1 MASNFNIGILSE
13 LRIDA
18 NSSKTSINNAIDT
31 IQKNIKNIR
40 VGIEVNETK
49 TQSDA
54 VRKSVNRVI
63 NNVNTNNLAKIKAQI
78 SIDEK
83 QALKNIKTSITNL
96 NTGLKNEKLKVN
108 IDANV
113 DTSKVDKA
121 TKAATSSASKNKV
134 KIEVENKPLEQG
146 MNSDSEKV
154 KRLTKNYL
162 SLKNAYSSYGDVV
175 KDLNSRKKDNI
186 TYETAAIKNANNEV
200 EKFTVTLRKYNSA
213 RKEIGKQVVN
223 YKQDG
228 SGNYSLDKETTSAS
242 NEKAIADAQVVI
254 NKRKDELIAKYQRL
268 NELGKINAIQA
279 RQAVEN
285 IKGLNAG
292 RNMSLKTFE
301 REVDIANRVVDKQ
314 IQENKLINQ
323 KQSLLAQIERNER
336 RLADSIDKRKTGQ
349 LKQELNNPDFL
360 KTKDSAYRLAQ
371 IQTQVRGI
379 TAEAERATRSQMGF
393 IEAFRTAMVKF
404 PVWMG
409 ATTLFFGAIR
419 SGQMFIDTITQI
431 DSQMITLQKVMPSNT
446 NMADIFNQANE
457 AALNYGQTISGV
469 LDVYAEF
476 ARQGFKGEELT
487 QFGNAGLIAAN
498 VGEIDPKQAS
508 EYLTSMSAQWETDSN
523 QAMRQ
528 VDSLNEV
535 SNNYATTVEKLAQG
549 QAKAGSTAKS
559 MGLNFDET
567 NAVIGALTAKTK
579 QSGDEIGNFMKAV
592 LPKLY
597 VGKGAATIED
607 LGIDTKNADGQL
619 KGAMVLLDE
628 VAQKIK
634 GLDKDQ
640 QAAIIRGLGGTYH
653 YQRMQV
659 LLDDLGKAD
668 SLYKQIKDTSEHSAG
683 SALKENATYME
694 SIEAKAN
701 KAKVSIEQFAVAIG
715 DAFLKSG
722 ILDGIRLFTDMM
734 TGLTKT
740 VASLGSTAPLLG
752 VLGSTVALFSR
763 NVRSGFENAR
773 QSIADYMLAQNNLTA
788 VKNKNQFVGIEANA
802 GVFKDNQKGASS
814 QLVFNEEG
822 AYDKQASQAKAATT
836 STIALD
842 KAQKD
847 VSISAISAS
856 GALTRSATSATASAY
871 ASNIASKAVRGLG
884 LALKSLGSATVVGLG
899 VMGISFVLEKLIGKF
914 NAASQASEEFEQQQS
929 TMKQAIESMSSSE
942 LDSMVNSY
950 DNLKAKMDGGL
961 DLNNQELSD
970 YKNLSS
976 QLANIFPDLVTGEN
990 QYGVELA
997 ANKALL
1003 DARIQQMR
1011 TQIELE
1017 KQQKL
1022 AENIETAKQTIEEK
1036 DKEAGKA
1043 NKGRF
1048 GIGRSASEKL
1058 SDIAEDRPNR
1068 ALIESNAE
1076 LEALSKKAQKIKDVQ
1091 SATRLLRDVEL
1102 ASSDASSKGKEREA
1116 AYLDRLK
1123 AGLQDYTSS
1132 MGQASSAAQ
1141 TSSNAAKQI
1150 WSSYIQ
1156 EMNLALAED
1165 DRIKTS
1171 GMSVFDS
1178 ISTSVTKFAEKGGQ
1192 AADQFETLKNVLMST
1207 DSNFPAQM
1215 KTYENAVES
1224 FKNAQGVSEQKAALK
1239 ELQSAYSAVV
1249 SSIMEAS
1256 GAAKLNKAAK
1266 EDLVNS
1272 LEKNLQAESGL
1283 NVEISKSGNVQLKAS
1298 KAIDDNSKST
1308 ADNTAVK
1315 NENAEAAEAQKEANE
1330 ELANSMRE
1338 AADKQELLGKAQKE
1352 LSEGD
1357 LSWDT
1362 KADLVEAY
1370 GDKMFSIM
1378 NDEASMRDFLKG
1390 KIEEEKDA
1398 YVNSVYEK
1406 MGADKE
1412 FYKNN
1417 ILNNEEA
1424 VNSLKENYGIDAKN
1438 YQSLNE
1444 LKDAI
1449 NYAFVT
1455 GSDKQQMQ
1463 LYTALGEKYGLDMS
1477 NFKSL
1482 AEAKQAVENELM
1494 KNLVTQWNDYI
1505 SQLDGALK
1513 DYAKQ
1518 FKGLEG
1524 MKEARKLNDKYSA
1537 KNSFWNPDNDTIKK
1551 GSSSDLI
1558 AGHILG
1564 DKANQIV
1571 EKQMKLDLKG
1581 IAFDP
1586 KKMGLGDFQK
1596 GLEGV
1601 GQSLDDL
1608 SSPSGSG
1615 GKAAKGMDDAG
1626 KSAKKA
1632 AKEAEKLKKEAESAG
1647 VSVELLYKTFQKQT
1661 YVADELAMALD
1672 KVNHQLEM
1680 QQLNTQKYATWSQKY
1695 RDSLRAENKL
1705 IDEKTKKLNEQIKSM
1720 EAQIAAGKVIE
1731 YGLVSSDVN
1740 VPYYKYTANNIQ
1752 DGGTGSISGVVG
1764 STNQEKVWN
1773 SLKSRGLTDNQ
1784 VAGIMGNIERE
1795 SKFNPAAKEAGGTG
1809 IGLVQWSFE
1818 RANQLK
1824 AFAKSRG
1831 KSWKNLQVQL
1841 DFLWHE
1847 LNTSEISALNA
1858 LTKATS
1864 ATSAADIFQRKYERA
1879 GVVAQGERNAAA
1891 KRYLNQFKGSSGGG
1905 IVNGTA
1911 GTSVVN
1917 ATGTFL
1923 YDKQF
1928 GKYNAG
1934 TGLNGAHYGRDLTGG
1949 NINGKTVK
1957 AARAGVVTFSGWG
1970 SGGNTVSIFDGQNTY
1985 TYMHMLKP
1993 ATVKKGQTVKAGQTV
2008 GQVGSTV
2015 GAGGQSTGAHL
2026 HVQVNKGKTP
2036 NGTYVN
2042 SFTGKN
2048 AAIDAQ
2054 KAGYLKVAGSSQSLS
2069 SLMDLNLAT
2078 GNVSSD
2084 YVDSLNAAEEARL
2097 AQIEA
2102 LINEQNEAEAMK
2114 QKVDELKKT
2123 LMDKQL
2129 EQARNSQQKNE
2140 NLYNIHKSH
2149 VEEYDRWKELQQGKS
2164 AKLEYELNKIEF
2176 EKGRNNQ
2183 TWRNK
2188 NAQLQASKSAEKGF
2202 EQSKIQYIDKA
2213 TKQNKKLFG
2222 KNTVYLDEFE
2232 KMKRDAQQAIRDINS
2247 GIQQANGEIAA
2258 SIVDQILDDYD
2269 KAEKKIQN
2277 KLDSLS
2283 KKKQY
2288 LDSEDNS
2295 QAKTNIKYTKQQAEA
2310 STDLGLQIQF
2320 TIRELERQVKHLKG
2334 NYELQKRVK
2343 DRILELKTAY
2353 DDARLAAYQYRI
2365 EAADADIDRQLNAN
2379 TKRLSSAQKASLKA
2393 DYDNSF
2399 ISQEYQIDL
2408 WRDNQVDKL
2417 KGLNKERVALDKNK
2431 KELEAQLKLYKDMP
2445 TQAKKIKDAIEE
2457 ISNSVKENS
2466 KTIHQI
2472 RLDLSQSVI
2481 NSIKTIYQKQLE
2493 LASKAYDDE
2502 YKEYEKLINKKL
2514 KLIDEEAEEETYNKD
2529 IKDKTEA
2536 LNKLRDEIAQRMG
2549 DDSLANQKK
2558 LKELREQLNNAEYDY
2573 DSYIRNKER
2582 EERKKSLQEELEE
2595 KGTQIEKQKEDLNK
2609 AYTDLLEDTRKF
2621 NQIQEQLM
2629 EGQIDKYKSLIENL
2643 TKYVNDNMKEIGAS
2657 VGQNMLD
2664 ALNETFGTLAD
2675 LTTELKKYEKGDNKV
2690 PNSSLKPTK
2699 KTEVSQA
2706 AVNAVNAIAPSS
2718 ILSGLSINSPALP
2731 KDATISKT
2739 VTNNHNTQMDAL
2751 VTIQNFTGTKKEI
2764 DSLSDTLA
2772 NEMRKRGLILTK

>member
-54 VRKSVNRVI
+54 VRKSANRVI

-242 NEKAIADAQVVI
+242 NEKAIADAQIVI

-476 ARQGFKGEELT
+476 ARQGIKGEELT

-508 EYLTSMSAQWETDSN
+508 EYLTSMSAQWDTDST

-640 QAAIIRGLGGTYH
+640 QAAVIRGLGGTYH

-659 LLDDLGKAD
+659 LLEDLGKAD
-668 SLYKQIKDTSEHSAG
+668 SLYKQIKDTSENSAG

-856 GALTRSATSATASAY
+856 GALSKSATSATASAY

-884 LALKSLGSATVVGLG
+884 LALKSIGSATVVGLG

-914 NAASQASEEFEQQQS
+914 NAASQATEEFEQQQS

-1256 GAAKLNKAAK
+1256 GAAKLDKAAK

-1298 KAIDDNSKST
+1298 KAIEDNSKAT

-1330 ELANSMRE
+1330 ELGNAMSEAGDRAQLIGKAQQELAEGNLGWDTKSELVKAYGTEVYAALQSE
-1338 AADKQELLGKAQKE
+1338 AAMRDYLMGKSEEEAKTYGESLQSKLATDTAYYNAVAAQGTELANHMMETYGIDTSNYQNMTQLKAAVVDSFRNGDKDQQEKLVDNVANTYGIDLSNFDTLAQKKQAVQNKLTELLGQKWTDYINQMADQTNNVFEAFGGGSPLQKATMSAFKVGGSPAFDIMNGAFNAITGNTAVQSMLDSDPVWKKAAGTM
-1352 LSEGD
+1352 GD
-1357 LSWDT
+1357 LSSV
-1362 KADLVEAY
+1362 ADGLGE
-1370 GDKMFSIM
+1370 
-1378 NDEASMRDFLKG
+1378 
-1390 KIEEEKDA
+1390 
-1398 YVNSVYEK
+1398 
-1406 MGADKE
+1406 
-1412 FYKNN
+1412 
-1417 ILNNEEA
+1417 
-1424 VNSLKENYGIDAKN
+1424 
-1438 YQSLNE
+1438 SLND
-1444 LKDAI
+1444 L
-1449 NYAFVT
+1449 
-1455 GSDKQQMQ
+1455 GSP
-1463 LYTALGEKYGLDMS
+1463 E
-1477 NFKSL
+1477 
-1482 AEAKQAVENELM
+1482 
-1494 KNLVTQWNDYI
+1494 
-1505 SQLDGALK
+1505 GA
-1513 DYAKQ
+1513 
-1518 FKGLEG
+1518 
-1524 MKEARKLNDKYSA
+1524 
-1537 KNSFWNPDNDTIKK
+1537 
-1551 GSSSDLI
+1551 
-1558 AGHILG
+1558 
-1564 DKANQIV
+1564 
-1571 EKQMKLDLKG
+1571 
-1581 IAFDP
+1581 
-1586 KKMGLGDFQK
+1586 
-1596 GLEGV
+1596 
-1601 GQSLDDL
+1601 
-1608 SSPSGSG
+1608 G
-1615 GKAAKGMDDAG
+1615 GKAAKGAGDAG
-1626 KSAKKA
+1626 KSASKA
-1632 AKEAEKLKKEAESAG
+1632 AKDAEKLKKEAESAG
-1647 VSVELLYKTFQKQT
+1647 VSVEKLYKTFQKQT
-1661 YVADELAMALD
+1661 YVADELSMALD

-1695 RDSLRAENKL
+1695 RDSLREENKL
-1705 IDEKTKKLNEQIKSM
+1705 IDQKTKKLNEQIKSM
-1720 EAQIAAGKVIE
+1720 ENQIATGKVIE

-1740 VPYYKYTANNIQ
+1740 VPYYKYTANNIS

-1795 SKFNPAAKEAGGTG
+1795 SKFNPSAKEAGGTG

-1928 GKYNAG
+1928 GKYNSG

-2129 EQARNSQQKNE
+2129 EQARNSHQKNE

-2202 EQSKIQYIDKA
+2202 EQSKIEYIDKA

-2739 VTNNHNTQMDAL
+2739 VTNNHNTQMEAL

>member
-18 NSSKTSINNAIDT
+18 NSSRTSINNAIDT

-54 VRKSVNRVI
+54 VRKAANRVI

-154 KRLTKNYL
+154 KRLTQNYL
-162 SLKNAYSSYGDVV
+162 SLKSAYSSYADAV
-175 KDLNSRKKDNI
+175 KDVSSRKKDNI
-186 TYETAAIKNANNEV
+186 TYETTAIKNANNEV
-200 EKFTVTLRKYNSA
+200 EKFTVTLKKYNSA
-213 RKEIGKQVVN
+213 RDEIGKQTIN
-223 YKQDG
+223 YKADG
-228 SGNYSLDKETTSAS
+228 AGNYSLDKEATKNATAKI
-242 NEKAIADAQVVI
+242 NADTQQKI
-254 NKRKDELIAKYQRL
+254 NNLKQQEIQKIERL
-268 NELGKINAIQA
+268 NSLGKINATQA
-279 RQAVEN
+279 AALVN
-285 IKGLNAG
+285 SYKNLNLTQT
-292 RNMSLKTFE
+292 MTLKTFNE
-301 REVDIANRVVDKQ
+301 HRSHLQDILNKNTQ
-314 IQENKLINQ
+314 NNKLLHQ
-323 KQSLLAQIERNER
+323 QQSLMAQIERNER
-336 RLADSIDKRKTGQ
+336 RLADSIDKRKTAS
-349 LKQELNNPDFL
+349 LKNELMSPNFMGS
-360 KTKDSAYRLAQ
+360 KDAAYRMAQ

-457 AALNYGQTISGV
+457 AALNYGQTINGV

-476 ARQGFKGEELT
+476 ARQGIKGEELT

-508 EYLTSMSAQWETDSN
+508 EYLTSMSAQWGTDST

-559 MGLNFDET
+559 MGLTFDET

-640 QAAIIRGLGGTYH
+640 QAAVIRGLGGTYH

-659 LLDDLGKAD
+659 LLEDLGKAD
-668 SLYKQIKDTSEHSAG
+668 GLYKQIKDTSEHSAG

-763 NVRSGFENAR
+763 NVRSGFESAR
-773 QSIADYMLAQNNLTA
+773 QSIADYMLAQNNLSA

-814 QLVFNEEG
+814 QLVFNENG

-914 NAASQASEEFEQQQS
+914 NSASQASEEFEQQQS

-1298 KAIDDNSKST
+1298 KAIEDNSKAT

-1330 ELANSMRE
+1330 ELGNAMSEAGDRAQLIGKAQQELAEGNLGWDTKSELVKAYGTEVYAALQSE
-1338 AADKQELLGKAQKE
+1338 AAMRDYLMGKSEEEAKTYGESLQSKLANDTAYYNAVAAQGTELANHMMETYGIDTKNYQNMTELKAGVVDAFRNGDKDQQEKLVDNIANTYGIDLSNFDTLAQKKQAVQNKLAELLGEKWAEYINQMAEQTNNVFEAFGGGSPLQKATMSAAKATSGSPAFNIMNGVTNAITGNTGVQSMLDSDPIWKKAAG
-1352 LSEGD
+1352 SMGD
-1357 LSWDT
+1357 LTSV
-1362 KADLVEAY
+1362 AD
-1370 GDKMFSIM
+1370 G
-1378 NDEASMRDFLKG
+1378 
-1390 KIEEEKDA
+1390 
-1398 YVNSVYEK
+1398 
-1406 MGADKE
+1406 
-1412 FYKNN
+1412 
-1417 ILNNEEA
+1417 
-1424 VNSLKENYGIDAKN
+1424 
-1438 YQSLNE
+1438 
-1444 LKDAI
+1444 
-1449 NYAFVT
+1449 
-1455 GSDKQQMQ
+1455 
-1463 LYTALGEKYGLDMS
+1463 LGE
-1477 NFKSL
+1477 
-1482 AEAKQAVENELM
+1482 
-1494 KNLVTQWNDYI
+1494 
-1505 SQLDGALK
+1505 
-1513 DYAKQ
+1513 
-1518 FKGLEG
+1518 
-1524 MKEARKLNDKYSA
+1524 
-1537 KNSFWNPDNDTIKK
+1537 
-1551 GSSSDLI
+1551 
-1558 AGHILG
+1558 
-1564 DKANQIV
+1564 
-1571 EKQMKLDLKG
+1571 
-1581 IAFDP
+1581 
-1586 KKMGLGDFQK
+1586 
-1596 GLEGV
+1596 
-1601 GQSLDDL
+1601 SLDDL
-1608 SSPSGSG
+1608 GSPSGSG
-1615 GKAAKGMDDAG
+1615 GKAAKGAGDAG
-1626 KSAKKA
+1626 KSASKA
-1632 AKEAEKLKKEAESAG
+1632 AKDAEKLKKEAESAG
-1647 VSVELLYKTFQKQT
+1647 VSVEKLYKTFQKQT
-1661 YVADELAMALD
+1661 YVADELSMALD

-1695 RDSLRAENKL
+1695 RDSLREENKL
-1705 IDEKTKKLNEQIKSM
+1705 IDQKTKKLNEQIKSM
-1720 EAQIAAGKVIE
+1720 ENQIATGKVIE

-1740 VPYYKYTANNIQ
+1740 VPYYKYTANNIS

-1795 SKFNPAAKEAGGTG
+1795 SKFNPSAKEAGGTG

-1905 IVNGTA
+1905 IVKGTA
-1911 GTSVVN
+1911 GSSVVN

-1970 SGGNTVSIFDGQNTY
+1970 SGGNMLSIFDGQNTY

-2102 LINEQNEAEAMK
+2102 IINEQNEAEAMK

-2202 EQSKIQYIDKA
+2202 EQSKIEYIDKA

-2269 KAEKKIQN
+2269 KAEKRIQN
-2277 KLDSLS
+2277 KLDSLA

-2739 VTNNHNTQMDAL
+2739 VTNNHNTQMEAL

>member
-18 NSSKTSINNAIDT
+18 NSSKTSINNAISS
-31 IQKNIKNIR
+31 IQKNINDIK
-40 VGIEVNETK
+40 VGIEVTETK
-49 TQSDA
+49 TQSEQ
-54 VRKSVNRVI
+54 VRKSANRVI
-63 NNVNTNNLAKIKAQI
+63 NSLNSGKNIAKIKAQI
-78 SIDEK
+78 EIDEK
-83 QALKNIKTSITNL
+83 QALSSIKNSIKNL
-96 NTGLKNEKLKVN
+96 NSNLGSQKLKVN

-121 TKAATSSASKNKV
+121 TKAATTKAGKNKV
-134 KIEVENKPLEQG
+134 NIEVENKPLDKG
-146 MNSDSEKV
+146 MNTDSEKV
-154 KRLTKNYL
+154 KRLTQNYL
-162 SLKNAYSSYGDVV
+162 SLKNAYSSYDQAVR
-175 KDLNSRKKDNI
+175 DANSRKKDNI
-186 TYETAAIKNANNEV
+186 TYETTQIKNANNEV
-200 EKFTVTLRKYNSA
+200 EKFTVTLRKYNTA
-213 RKEIGKQVVN
+213 REQIGKQTLN
-223 YKQDG
+223 YKLDG
-228 SGNYSLDKETTSAS
+228 AGSYQLDKDTKNSS
-242 NEKAIADAQVVI
+242 NAKVNADAQQRI
-254 NKRKDELIAKYQRL
+254 NSLRDQEIKKIERL
-268 NELGKINAIQA
+268 NSLGKINTSQANMLIKSYMQLNSTHNMTLKSYQQEHNMIQKTVSA
-279 RQAVEN
+279 HVQA
-285 IKGLNAG
+285 
-292 RNMSLKTFE
+292 
-301 REVDIANRVVDKQ
+301 
-314 IQENKLINQ
+314 NKLLNQ
-323 KQSLLAQIERNER
+323 RQSLIAQIERNER
-336 RLADSIDKRKTGQ
+336 RQADSIDKRATGA
-349 LKQELNNPDFL
+349 LKKELNNPDFL
-360 KTKDSAYRLAQ
+360 NSKNAAYRMAQ

-393 IEAFRTAMVKF
+393 VEAFRTAMVKF

-431 DSQMITLQKVMPSNT
+431 DSQLITLRKVMPDNT
-446 NMADIFNQANE
+446 NMAEIFNQANE

-508 EYLTSMSAQWETDSN
+508 EYLTSMSAQWETDAN

-607 LGIDTKNADGQL
+607 LGINTKNSEGQL
-619 KGAMVLLDE
+619 KGAMVLLEE
-628 VAQKIK
+628 VSQKIK

-668 SLYKQIKDTSEHSAG
+668 SLYKQIKDTSENSAG
-683 SALKENATYME
+683 SAIKENATYME

-722 ILDGIRLFTDMM
+722 ILDGIRVFTDLM

-740 VASLGSTAPLLG
+740 VAGLGSTAPLLG
-752 VLGSTVALFSR
+752 ILGGTVALFSK
-763 NVRSGFENAR
+763 NVRSGFESAR
-773 QSIADYMLAQNNLTA
+773 QSIADYILKQNELQA
-788 VKNKNQFVGIEANA
+788 VKMDKNFNGIQGNI
-802 GVFKDNQKGASS
+802 GTFKDNQKGAAS
-814 QLVFNEEG
+814 QLVFTEG

-836 STIALD
+836 STVALS

-847 VSISAISAS
+847 VSLSSIAAS
-856 GALTRSATSATASAY
+856 GALTRTATASTASAFASRA
-871 ASNIASKAVRGLG
+871 ASNAVKGLG
-884 LALKSLGSATVVGLG
+884 LALKSLGAASVVGVG
-899 VMGISFVLEKLIGKF
+899 IMGLSFVLEKIVGKF
-914 NAASQASEEFEQQQS
+914 NAASIASEEFEQQQS
-929 TMKQAIESMSSSE
+929 TMKQAIESMSTSE
-942 LDSMVNSY
+942 LDSMVNSF
-950 DNLKAKMDGGL
+950 DKLKSKIDSGL
-961 DLNNQELSD
+961 NLNNDELTE
-970 YKNLSS
+970 YKNVSG

-990 QYGVELA
+990 QYGTEISG
-997 ANKALL
+997 NKALL
-1003 DARIQQMR
+1003 DARIEQMR
-1011 TQIELE
+1011 TQLDLQRQQQALE
-1017 KQQKL
+1017 KIEQNEDVIKDKDKESSKYKKSWGQTAEQKL
-1022 AENIETAKQTIEEK
+1022 ANTTNNSPSFNNEEINQIN
-1036 DKEAGKA
+1036 GK
-1043 NKGRF
+1043 
-1048 GIGRSASEKL
+1048 I
-1058 SDIAEDRPNR
+1058 
-1068 ALIESNAE
+1068 
-1076 LEALSKKAQKIKDVQ
+1076 QKIKDEQ
-1091 SATRLLRDVEL
+1091 SALKTLEMIETQR
-1102 ASSDASSKGKEREA
+1102 AASSKAGKDNEV
-1116 AYLDRLK
+1116 AYLDKLK
-1123 AGLQDYTSS
+1123 DATNEYITNTGKANNAT
-1132 MGQASSAAQ
+1132 
-1141 TSSNAAKQI
+1141 NAAKAAASQNFNTVMMNYQSMKAEEDRLKGSGLSLFNTL
-1150 WSSYIQ
+1150 SS
-1156 EMNLALAED
+1156 
-1165 DRIKTS
+1165 T
-1171 GMSVFDS
+1171 
-1178 ISTSVTKFAEKGGQ
+1178 VTKFATSGKQAQSIFSDFESTLAKKDGFLEK
-1192 AADQFETLKNVLMST
+1192 MS
-1207 DSNFPAQM
+1207 S
-1215 KTYENAVES
+1215 YESAVQR
-1224 FKNAQGVSEQKAALK
+1224 FKEAQGTAREKDAIK
-1239 ELQSAYSAVV
+1239 ELQSAYSDVV
-1249 SSIMEAS
+1249 QDVI
-1256 GAAKLNKAAK
+1256 KAANATDMSK
-1266 EDLVNS
+1266 KAREGLVNS

-1283 NVEISKSGNVQLKAS
+1283 NVEIDKSGNAHLKAADATDKNS
-1298 KAIDDNSKST
+1298 KAT

-1315 NENAEAAEAQKEANE
+1315 NENADAAEAQKEANE
-1330 ELANSMRE
+1330 ELGNTMKE
-1338 AADKQELLGKAQKE
+1338 AGDNVELINKAMGE
-1352 LSEGD
+1352 MDEGD
-1357 LSWDT
+1357 LKYDT
-1362 KADLVEAY
+1362 LTDLVSKY
-1370 GDKMFSIM
+1370 GDEVLVAGQ
-1378 NDEASMRDFLKG
+1378 NEADMMDFLKG
-1390 KIEEEKDA
+1390 KRKEELNDFNKTMQAKMEGSA
-1398 YVNSVYEK
+1398 LVYEQLAGQGTALAEHMMETYGVDMSNYNTLAQFK
-1406 MGADKE
+1406 SQVGQDLAKATDKDQTKLINAIAD
-1412 FYKNN
+1412 Y
-1417 ILNNEEA
+1417 
-1424 VNSLKENYGIDAKN
+1424 YGIDLSN
-1438 YQSLNE
+1438 YDTLAQKKEAVENKLLE
-1444 LKDAI
+1444 
-1449 NYAFVT
+1449 VV
-1455 GSDKQQMQ
+1455 DK
-1463 LYTALGEKYGLDMS
+1463 KWLDHL
-1477 NFKSL
+1477 KSL
-1482 AEAKQAVENELM
+1482 ADNINSIFGEL
-1494 KNLVTQWNDYI
+1494 D
-1505 SQLDGALK
+1505 
-1513 DYAKQ
+1513 
-1518 FKGLEG
+1518 
-1524 MKEARKLNDKYSA
+1524 
-1537 KNSFWNPDNDTIKK
+1537 
-1551 GSSSDLI
+1551 SSSPLNSS
-1558 AGHILG
+1558 AGSALSLAGGQGMPLFNEVGLGLKSGIESGLYGSFLTNDSVFKKATSNLG
-1564 DKANQIV
+1564 DLS
-1571 EKQMKLDLKG
+1571 QMTDKLG
-1581 IAFDP
+1581 E
-1586 KKMGLGDFQK
+1586 GLDNLG
-1596 GLEGV
+1596 
-1601 GQSLDDL
+1601 
-1608 SSPSGSG
+1608 SPEGSG
-1615 GKAAKGMDDAG
+1615 GKAAKGAGDAG
-1626 KSAKKA
+1626 KSASKA
-1632 AKEAEKLKKEAESAG
+1632 AKDAEKLKKEAESAG
-1647 VSVELLYKTFQKQT
+1647 VSVEKLYKTFQKQT
-1661 YVADELAMALD
+1661 YVADELSMALD

-1695 RDSLRAENKL
+1695 RDSLRQENKL

-1720 EAQIAAGKVIE
+1720 EAQIAAGKVTE

-1752 DGGTGSISGVVG
+1752 DGKTGAISSVVG

-1773 SLKSRGLTDNQ
+1773 SLKSRGLTDAQ

-1795 SKFNPAAKEAGGTG
+1795 SKFNPAAKEVGGTG
-1809 IGLVQWSFE
+1809 IGLVQWSFD

-1847 LNTSEISALNA
+1847 LNTSEISALKA

-1905 IVNGTA
+1905 IVSGTA

-1934 TGLNGAHYGRDLTGG
+1934 TGLNGAHYGRDLTGA

-1957 AARAGVVTFSGWG
+1957 AARAGVVTFSGWS

-1985 TYMHMLKP
+1985 TYMHLMKP
-1993 ATVKKGQTVKAGQTV
+1993 ATVKKGQTVKAGQAV

-2015 GAGGQSTGAHL
+2015 GAGGQSTGPHL

-2042 SFTGKN
+2042 SFTGAN
-2048 AAIDAQ
+2048 AAIDAK

-2069 SLMDLNLAT
+2069 GLMDLNLAT

-2102 LINEQNEAEAMK
+2102 VINEQNAAEAMK

-2129 EQARNSQQKNE
+2129 EQARNSNQKNE

-2149 VEEYDRWKELQQGKS
+2149 VEEYDHWRELQQGKS

-2183 TWRNK
+2183 TWRDK
-2188 NAQLQASKSAEKGF
+2188 NAQLQASKSAEQGF
-2202 EQSKIQYIDKA
+2202 EQSKIEYINKA
-2213 TKQNKKLFG
+2213 IKQNKKLFG

-2232 KMKRDAQQAIRDINS
+2232 KMKRDAQQTIRDIAS

-2269 KAEKKIQN
+2269 KAEKKLQSKI
-2277 KLDSLS
+2277 DSLG
-2283 KKKQY
+2283 KKKQF

-2295 QAKTNIKYTKQQAEA
+2295 QAKTSIKYTKQQAEA

-2320 TIRELERQVKHLKG
+2320 TVRELERQLKNLKG

-2343 DRILELKTAY
+2343 DRILELKSAY

-2379 TKRLSSAQKASLKA
+2379 SKRLTTAQKDSVKA

-2417 KGLNKERVALDKNK
+2417 KGLNKERDALDKNK

-2445 TQAKKIKDAIEE
+2445 TQARKIKDAIDE

-2514 KLIDEEAEEETYNKD
+2514 KLIDEEAQEETYNKD
-2529 IKDKTEA
+2529 IKDKTEE

-2549 DDSLANQKK
+2549 DDSLSNQKK
-2558 LKELREQLNNAEYDY
+2558 LKELREQLAKAEYDY
-2573 DSYIRNKER
+2573 DAYIRNKER

-2595 KGTQIEKQKEDLNK
+2595 KGEQVEKQKEDLNK

-2621 NQIQEQLM
+2621 NEIQEQLM
-2629 EGQIDKYKSLIENL
+2629 EGQINKYKSLIEEL
-2643 TKYVNDNMKEIGAS
+2643 TKYVNDNMKDIGAS

-2664 ALNETFGTLAD
+2664 ALNETFGTLTN
-2675 LTTELKKYEKGDNKV
+2675 LTDELKKYEKGDNKV
-2690 PNSSLKPTK
+2690 PNSDLKPTK

-2706 AVNAVNAIAPSS
+2706 AVKAVNAIAPSS
-2718 ILSGLSINSPALP
+2718 VLSGLSVNSPTLP
-2731 KDATISKT
+2731 KDATISKS
-2739 VTNNHNTQMDAL
+2739 VTNNNTTQMEAL
-2751 VTIQNFTGTKKEI
+2751 VNIQNFTGTKAEI

>member
-1 MASNFNIGILSE
+1 MSE

-49 TQSDA
+49 TQSEA
-54 VRKSVNRVI
+54 VRKSANRVI

-121 TKAATSSASKNKV
+121 TKAATSSASRNKV
-134 KIEVENKPLEQG
+134 NIEVENKPLEQG

-162 SLKNAYSSYGDVV
+162 SLKSAYGSYADIV

-186 TYETAAIKNANNEV
+186 TFETAAIKNANNEV
-200 EKFTVTLRKYNSA
+200 EKFTVTLRKYNTA

-228 SGNYSLDKETTSAS
+228 AGNYSLDKETTNSS
-242 NEKAIADAQVVI
+242 NEKAIADAQVII
-254 NKRKDELIAKYQRL
+254 NRRKDELIAKYQRL
-268 NELGKINAIQA
+268 NELGKINAIQS
-279 RQAVEN
+279 RQAVES

-301 REVDIANRVVDKQ
+301 REVTIADRLVNKQ

-393 IEAFRTAMVKF
+393 IDAFRTAMVKF

-508 EYLTSMSAQWETDSN
+508 EYLTSMSAQWETDAN

-559 MGLNFDET
+559 MGLTFDET

-579 QSGDEIGNFMKAV
+579 QSGDEIGNFMKAI

-607 LGIDTKNADGQL
+607 LGINTKNSEGQL

-668 SLYKQIKDTSEHSAG
+668 SLYKQIKDTSENSAG

-722 ILDGIRLFTDMM
+722 ILDGLRAFTDMM
-734 TGLTKT
+734 TGLTKSVT
-740 VASLGSTAPLLG
+740 SLGSTAPLLG
-752 VLGSTVALFSR
+752 ALGATVALFSK
-763 NVRSGFENAR
+763 NVRSGFSDAR
-773 QSIADYMLAQNNLTA
+773 QSIAEYILKQNELQS
-788 VKNKNQFVGIEANA
+788 VKMDKTFAGIQGAS
-802 GVFKDNQKGASS
+802 GRFQDNQKGAAS
-814 QLVFNEEG
+814 QLVFTEG
-822 AYDKQASQAKAATT
+822 AYDKQASQARAATT
-836 STIALD
+836 STVALD

-847 VSISAISAS
+847 VSISSIAAS
-856 GALTRSATSATASAY
+856 GALSRNAGAATASAF
-871 ASNIASKAVRGLG
+871 ASNTAATAVRGLG
-884 LALKSLGSATVVGLG
+884 LAFKGLLSATAVGAG
-899 VMGISFVLEKLIGKF
+899 IMGISFVLEKIIGKF
-914 NAASQASEEFEQQQS
+914 NAAAQATEEFEQQQS

-950 DNLKAKMDGGL
+950 DTLKTKLDGGL
-961 DLNNQELSD
+961 DLNNEELSE
-970 YKNLSS
+970 YKNVSS

-997 ANKALL
+997 ANKALM
-1003 DARIQQMR
+1003 DSRIEQMR

-1017 KQQKL
+1017 KQQQMMD
-1022 AENIETAKQTIEEK
+1022 NIDKNNDVIKEK
-1036 DKEAGKA
+1036 DKEA
-1043 NKGRF
+1043 NKVNSGLIR
-1048 GIGRSASEKL
+1048 RSATDKL
-1058 SDIAEDRPNR
+1058 HSIAPQNAVMHEDYQ
-1068 ALIESNAE
+1068 AEINAIS
-1076 LEALSKKAQKIKDVQ
+1076 SKLQKVKDVKAAEELLTQ
-1091 SATRLLRDVEL
+1091 VEKTRAQASKDGRTVEL
-1102 ASSDASSKGKEREA
+1102 D
-1116 AYLDRLK
+1116 YLNKVKD
-1123 AGLQDYTSS
+1123 GLQQYNSS
-1132 MGQASSAAQ
+1132 MGQSVLATQQAKLAATQNWGTNIQLLQNTLLEGEKLKASS
-1141 TSSNAAKQI
+1141 
-1150 WSSYIQ
+1150 
-1156 EMNLALAED
+1156 
-1165 DRIKTS
+1165 
-1171 GMSVFDS
+1171 MSVFDT
-1178 ISTSVTKFAEKGGQ
+1178 ISVSVNKFTNSGGK
-1192 AADQFETLKNVLMST
+1192 AKAQFESLSSTLLSDDGAFITKMQS
-1207 DSNFPAQM
+1207 
-1215 KTYENAVES
+1215 YESAVQR
-1224 FKNAQGVSEQKAALK
+1224 FKDAQGTDDEKYALK
-1239 ELQSAYSAVV
+1239 ELSNAYSEVIK
-1249 SSIMEAS
+1249 SILD
-1256 GAAKLNKAAK
+1256 AANTADMSKKQRDSLT
-1266 EDLVNS
+1266 NS
-1272 LEKNLQAESGL
+1272 LEKNLQAETGL
-1283 NVEISKSGNVQLKAS
+1283 NVEVSKSGKVQLDAADATDKNS
-1298 KAIDDNSKST
+1298 KAT

-1330 ELANSMRE
+1330 ELGNAMAE
-1338 AADKQELLGKAQKE
+1338 AGDKQRLIGKAQQE
-1352 LSEGD
+1352 LAEGN
-1357 LSWDT
+1357 LGWDT
-1362 KADLVEAY
+1362 KSDLVKAY
-1370 GDKMFSIM
+1370 GTEVYAALQ
-1378 NDEASMRDFLKG
+1378 NEAAMRDFL
-1390 KIEEEKDA
+1390 
-1398 YVNSVYEK
+1398 
-1406 MGADKE
+1406 MDKSD
-1412 FYKNN
+1412 
-1417 ILNNEEA
+1417 EEA
-1424 VNSLKENYGIDAKN
+1424 KKYGQTIQDKLATDTAYYNAVAAQGTELANHMMETYGIDTSN
-1438 YQSLNE
+1438 YQNMTQLKAAVVDSFRNGDKDQQEKLVDNIANTYGIDLSNFDTLAQKKQAVQNKLTELLGQKWADYINQMADQTNNVFEAFGGGSPLQKATMSAFKVGGSPAFDIMNGAFNAITGSTAVESMLDSDPVWKKAAGTMGDLSSVADGLGQSLND
-1444 LKDAI
+1444 L
-1449 NYAFVT
+1449 
-1455 GSDKQQMQ
+1455 GSP
-1463 LYTALGEKYGLDMS
+1463 E
-1477 NFKSL
+1477 
-1482 AEAKQAVENELM
+1482 
-1494 KNLVTQWNDYI
+1494 
-1505 SQLDGALK
+1505 GA
-1513 DYAKQ
+1513 
-1518 FKGLEG
+1518 
-1524 MKEARKLNDKYSA
+1524 
-1537 KNSFWNPDNDTIKK
+1537 
-1551 GSSSDLI
+1551 
-1558 AGHILG
+1558 
-1564 DKANQIV
+1564 
-1571 EKQMKLDLKG
+1571 
-1581 IAFDP
+1581 
-1586 KKMGLGDFQK
+1586 
-1596 GLEGV
+1596 
-1601 GQSLDDL
+1601 
-1608 SSPSGSG
+1608 G
-1615 GKAAKGMDDAG
+1615 GKAAKGAKDAG
-1626 KSAKKA
+1626 KSAGKA
-1632 AKEAEKLKKEAESAG
+1632 AKDAEKLKKEAESAG
-1647 VSVELLYKTFQKQT
+1647 VSVEKLYKTFQKQT
-1661 YVADELAMALD
+1661 YVADELSMALD

-1695 RDSLRAENKL
+1695 RDSLREENKL
-1705 IDEKTKKLNEQIKSM
+1705 IDQKTKKLNEQIKSM
-1720 EAQIAAGKVIE
+1720 ENQIATGKVIE

-1740 VPYYKYTANNIQ
+1740 VPYYKYTANNIS

-1773 SLKSRGLTDNQ
+1773 SLKSRGLTDAQ

-1795 SKFNPAAKEAGGTG
+1795 SKFNPAAKEVGGTG
-1809 IGLVQWSFE
+1809 IGLVQWSFD

-1847 LNTSEISALNA
+1847 LNTSEIAALNA

-1905 IVNGTA
+1905 IVKGTA

-1957 AARAGVVTFSGWG
+1957 AARAGVVTFSGWT

-1985 TYMHMLKP
+1985 TYMHLLKP

-2084 YVDSLNAAEEARL
+2084 YVNSLNAAEEARL

-2102 LINEQNEAEAMK
+2102 IINEQNEAEAMK

-2202 EQSKIQYIDKA
+2202 EQSKIEYIDKA

-2277 KLDSLS
+2277 KIDSLS

-2558 LKELREQLNNAEYDY
+2558 LKELREQLNNAEYEY
-2573 DSYIRNKER
+2573 DAYIRNKER

-2629 EGQIDKYKSLIENL
+2629 EGQIDKYKTLIEDL

-2739 VTNNHNTQMDAL
+2739 VTNNHNTQMEAL